1 MKKISIILI
10 LYLILSTNLF
20 STEKSELEE
29 FEKEVNKPV
38 ESSTNNND
46 DGDYGSGNDYTDNLN
61 EDDDEE
67 EGLLSQL
74 FGFLIGE
81 LFFGHK
87 DQLWYYYF
95 QDYPYAN
102 GTDGRYTS
110 TGKSF
115 DFQIS
120 SDYFYHSD
128 KLTGHTILGNL
139 NLTPYLSLNGKY
151 LEFREE
157 LEDKD
162 YELKFYDL
170 YLDYFRF
177 RGEYGSWSWGL
188 GAKYMAGKKKHLG
201 FSGNSELEI
210 FPVKPLSLKLSG
222 NLSDLNKHLVTEW
235 RGEAAVHLWKVRFS
249 AGYHQIKTGDDNING
264 LVLGV
269 GVNF

>member
-10 LYLILSTNLF
+10 VILTLSANLF
-20 STEKSELEE
+20 SAEKSELEE

-38 ESSTNNND
+38 ESSSNDNND
-46 DGDYGSGNDYTDNLN
+46 SGYSSNSDYASNLN
-61 EDDDEE
+61 DDDED
-67 EGLLSQL
+67 EGIFSQI
-74 FGFLIGE
+74 FGMLIGE
-81 LFFGHK
+81 LFFGHR

-102 GTDGRYTS
+102 GADGRYIS
-110 TGKSF
+110 SGKSF

-120 SDYFYHSD
+120 SDYFYHND

-139 NLTPYLSLNGKY
+139 NLTPFLSLNGKY
-151 LEFREE
+151 LELIEE
-157 LEDKD
+157 LKNEN

-188 GAKYMAGKKKHLG
+188 GAKYMNGHKKHLG

-210 FPVKPLSLKLSG
+210 FPVKPLSLKFSG
-222 NLSDLNKHLVTEW
+222 NLSGLNKHLVTEW
-235 RGEAAVHLWKVRFS
+235 RGEAALHVWKVRFS
-249 AGYHQIKTGDDNING
+249 TGYHQIKTGDESING